1 MTGSGIYTQKE
12 IADLKAE
19 NESLQIKIRKNE
31 ERIQELVRNCD
42 HSRTHTESVVYGE
55 LEICSLCGTI
65 LEKNF

>member
-1 MTGSGIYTQKE
+1 MTDSGIYIQKE
-12 IADLKAE
+12 IAALKSE

-31 ERIQELVRNCD
+31 ELIRELIRNCD

-55 LEICSLCGTI
+55 MEVCSLCGTI